1 MMFIQSLGWPN
12 NFDDFYRG
20 FNGINPDHNVLSY
33 GWIKSEE
40 MVKHIIHDP
49 LLTLSNQFD
58 YRFPIL
64 SGVIETILLMYF
76 MYIVTELSLKS
87 NKKSAAFS
95 IIVLFNILTGVQA
108 YIFLPPG
115 AFPLAFSATFLIT
128 VLANIKFDALLIS
141 ETNNAIKKMQAGF
154 EIVLTGT
161 LILLEQIAFIF
172 YASNFFQSTIFWAA
186 SNIQR
191 IYYQRQTKN
200 SVAPLKNLNLWSAVR
215 FIPFL
220 IINLIW
226 RSKYG
231 ANGSENFSKSVNI
244 LDGGIAAI
252 KWNLAGTN
260 LGGFLGMRP
269 RASDLWDQ
277 PLWILAISVL
287 AGIVIF
293 FLARWAVNQQKQD
306 GVNTSTSKQLILNLL
321 LLGISIS
328 IGWTIPAFSERYYQE
343 LMEVKTQTYA
353 ASRFAALGFILTIGV
368 LTGFVISHLKARQW
382 MLLAIIVMISS
393 VSIPQNIES
402 LSDEH
407 SRTSLRLTDVC
418 SGEGEWNQ
426 KEFLPKTIISPGV
439 DTRIWLTSF
448 EKDYLNSSIEIK
460 RQVAINQFETN
471 SLRFCR

>member
-1 MMFIQSLGWPN
+1 
-12 NFDDFYRG
+12 
-20 FNGINPDHNVLSY
+20 
-33 GWIKSEE
+33 
-40 MVKHIIHDP
+40 
-49 LLTLSNQFD
+49 
-58 YRFPIL
+58 
-64 SGVIETILLMYF
+64 
-76 MYIVTELSLKS
+76 
-87 NKKSAAFS
+87 
-95 IIVLFNILTGVQA
+95 
-108 YIFLPPG
+108 
-115 AFPLAFSATFLIT
+115 
-128 VLANIKFDALLIS
+128 
-141 ETNNAIKKMQAGF
+141 
-154 EIVLTGT
+154 
-161 LILLEQIAFIF
+161 
-172 YASNFFQSTIFWAA
+172 SNFFQSTIFWAA

-343 LMEVKTQTYA
+343 LMEVKTQTY
-353 ASRFAALGFILTIGV
+353 
-368 LTGFVISHLKARQW
+368 
-382 MLLAIIVMISS
+382 
-393 VSIPQNIES
+393 
-402 LSDEH
+402 
-407 SRTSLRLTDVC
+407 
-418 SGEGEWNQ
+418 
-426 KEFLPKTIISPGV
+426 
-439 DTRIWLTSF
+439 
-448 EKDYLNSSIEIK
+448 
-460 RQVAINQFETN
+460 
-471 SLRFCR
+471 